1 MCAAPRPEAV
11 AVRAEARVD
20 ERLQHLQQRL
30 LDQPVHDG
38 RYPQLAHPA
47 TRLGDAHTAYRIGPV
62 TAVEQPSSN
71 VGPRALEI
79 FARVLHR
86 ASIDAGTSLV
96 GFDVLPRRR
105 HVLSGQRLPEQVTGP
120 PVRLRMSR
128 QRGFITP
135 GFGRGFTASRPRAP
149 RFPGLL
155 MPCLAERHVS

>member
-1 MCAAPRPEAV
+1 MSGCSTCSS
-11 AVRAEARVD
+11 
-20 ERLQHLQQRL
+20 L
-30 LDQPVHDG
+30 LDQPVHDA

-47 TRLGDAHTAYRIGPV
+47 TRLGDAHSAHRIGPV
-62 TAVEQPSSN
+62 AAVEQPSSN

-86 ASIDAGTSLV
+86 ASVDAGASLV

-105 HVLSGQRLPEQVTGP
+105 HVLSAQRLPEQVTGP

-128 QRGFITP
+128 QRSFIAR
-135 GFGRGFTASRPRAP
+135 GFGRGFTTPRHRAP
-149 RFPGLL
+149 RLAGLL